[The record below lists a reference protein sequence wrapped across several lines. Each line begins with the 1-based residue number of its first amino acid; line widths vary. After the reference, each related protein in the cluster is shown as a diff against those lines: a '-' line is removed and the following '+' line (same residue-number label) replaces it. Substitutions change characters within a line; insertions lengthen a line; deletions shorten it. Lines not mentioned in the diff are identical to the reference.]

1 MKLSVFPSRED
12 PIDLRDIFLLIP
24 DQAEGIVRFYE
35 GVMRGDSEL
44 NPAEREFIYAY
55 CSALNG
61 CHFARTSH
69 RACAIALGVAP
80 EAFDGAVD
88 DLETAPVDD
97 RLRAMLRYARK
108 LTLTPAAIVPADA
121 APLYD
126 AGWSEQAVVDMVVV
140 VALVGF
146 INRVLD
152 GLSAWSPD
160 EKHEEN
166 GRSLAA
172 GGYLPVADQVRTAV
186 AAHFGGN
193 GRR

>member
-1 MKLSVFPSRED
+1 
-12 PIDLRDIFLLIP
+12 
-24 DQAEGIVRFYE
+24 
-35 GVMRGDSEL
+35 MRGGSEL
-44 NPAEREFIYAY
+44 SPAAREFIYAY

-69 RACAIALGVAP
+69 RTCAIELGIAP
-80 EAFDGAVD
+80 EAFDGAVE
-88 DLETAPVDD
+88 DLESASLDE

-108 LTLTPAAIVPADA
+108 LTLTPAAIEPADA
-121 APLYD
+121 QPLYD

-160 EKHEEN
+160 DRHEEN
-166 GRSLAA
+166 GRNLAA
-172 GGYLPVADQVRTAV
+172 GGYLPVADAVRRSV
-186 AAHFGGN
+186 EAHLAGLQA
-193 GRR
+193 